1 MYLLYSIYIKR
12 NFSKFTQLKK
22 YPLSFLRYTH
32 CFNIL
37 TSTGEKMQLKQLG
50 FLLLTTS
57 ILTFAGN
64 TNVYDMDIG
73 NIKLDM
79 SPEDVNKNLQSKY
92 NVTK

>member
-1 MYLLYSIYIKR
+1 
-12 NFSKFTQLKK
+12 
-22 YPLSFLRYTH
+22 
-32 CFNIL
+32 
-37 TSTGEKMQLKQLG
+37 MQLKQLG